1 VTLAIPSK
9 AITSI
14 FGEELETTLH
24 RYVWLYNQQLP
35 QSALG
40 SKSPLQAMKD
50 WHTLKPA
57 LIKKQPY
64 YPPGCNTWAIMVE
77 HSARTSWRENDMRV
91 NKALIA
97 LLAVAALG
105 VGYYFLEQASDT
117 GLPEGIAFGNGQV
130 EAVQV
135 DVSSLIAG
143 RVASVMVKE
152 GDLVEPEQLV
162 ALLDADVI
170 TAQLAQAQAEVAAA
184 NAQVVA
190 AEATIAQ
197 AEALMTLAEEELTR
211 TEALEQR
218 GTATTQVLDSR
229 KTDVAVAQAN
239 LDAAKAAL
247 VSYQRGVDAAVAAA
261 AQVASNL
268 EDTELTSPTL
278 GRVLYRLAEPGEV
291 ISAGSKVL
299 TIVDLSEVYLE
310 FFLPATQAHRLA
322 VGSEAR
328 IKLDVVDAV
337 VPATVTFVSP
347 VSQFTPRSVETADE
361 RQNLVFRVR
370 ARIPQELVQTYIDY
384 VRTGIR
390 GVAYVRLAPTAGTAE
405 TDWPEELALDDLAAL
420 PILNQ

>member
-1 VTLAIPSK
+1 
-9 AITSI
+9 
-14 FGEELETTLH
+14 
-24 RYVWLYNQQLP
+24 
-35 QSALG
+35 
-40 SKSPLQAMKD
+40 
-50 WHTLKPA
+50 
-57 LIKKQPY
+57 
-64 YPPGCNTWAIMVE
+64 
-77 HSARTSWRENDMRV
+77 
-91 NKALIA
+91 
-97 LLAVAALG
+97 
-105 VGYYFLEQASDT
+105 
-117 GLPEGIAFGNGQV
+117 
-130 EAVQV
+130 
-135 DVSSLIAG
+135 
-143 RVASVMVKE
+143 MVKE